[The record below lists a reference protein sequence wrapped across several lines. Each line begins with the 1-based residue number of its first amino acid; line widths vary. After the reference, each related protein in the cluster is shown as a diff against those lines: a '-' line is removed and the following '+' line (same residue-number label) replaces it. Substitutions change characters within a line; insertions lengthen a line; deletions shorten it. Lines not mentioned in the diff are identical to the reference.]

1 MSSDQSDS
9 APVLSLSRR
18 AVAFGGVAA
27 AAGLI
32 WYGPGWVRERIG
44 RTFLFEPLDTPE
56 GFRRIGAAGA
66 TSSGANPLL
75 GLQEAR
81 PAVDENAL
89 AAVRRDLCGALF
101 GPEPI
106 PRGTVPVASFSDY
119 YCPYC
124 RVLTQELAGLEEEL
138 QGRIRVAWHEWPIFG
153 EGSETAAKAALAAA
167 EQGAYVAFHKRM
179 MRSGFVPTP
188 RYVQDLAAD
197 IGLDADRLLV
207 DMESAGIA
215 AALVESRALAR
226 IFGFPGTPA
235 LIVGRTLV
243 VGSID
248 RATLLALVE
257 VEWQEG
263 APPGCSVQ
271 T

>member
-1 MSSDQSDS
+1 MDGNRADSTSVSS
-9 APVLSLSRR
+9 PGRR
-18 AVAFGGVAA
+18 AAIVGGVAL
-27 AAGLI
+27 AAGLV
-32 WYGPGWVRERIG
+32 WYGPDWVRGRIG
-44 RTFLFEPLDTPE
+44 RTFEFEPLEAPE
-56 GFRRIGAAGA
+56 GFRRISASGA

-75 GLQEAR
+75 GLQETR
-81 PAVDENAL
+81 TTVDDDAL
-89 AAVRRDLCGALF
+89 AAVRRDICGALF

-106 PRGTVPVASFSDY
+106 PHAVMPVASFSDY

-124 RVLTQELAGLEEEL
+124 RVLTQKLAGLEEEL

-167 EQGAYVAFHKRM
+167 EQGAYVAFHNRM
-179 MRSGFVPTP
+179 MRSGFFPTP
-188 RYVQDLAAD
+188 HYLQDLAAD

-215 AALVESRALAR
+215 AALVKSRALAL

-235 LIVGRTLV
+235 LLVGRTVV
-243 VGSID
+243 VGNID

-257 VEWQEG
+257 VERQEG
-263 APPGCSVQ
+263 APPGCAVRA
-271 T
+271 